1 MSFLDLAKKRCS
13 TRAYQPVPVSQEH
26 IDAIVEAAR
35 VAPTAANRQPVRI
48 LQVTSEEGLASLAK
62 AANVFDAPLAFVVC
76 ADGEK
81 AWKRP
86 LDGMS
91 TVHVDASI
99 LTDHMMLAA
108 SALGLGSVWICYF
121 QPEAVKAALGLPG
134 RVRPRQRR
142 IRRRA
147 RNRQSRLG

>member
-81 AWKRP
+81 E
-86 LDGMS
+86 
-91 TVHVDASI
+91 
-99 LTDHMMLAA
+99 
-108 SALGLGSVWICYF
+108 F
-121 QPEAVKAALGLPG
+121 GLPETLVPVNILAVG
-134 RVRPRQRR
+134 HPAGELKSPDRHATER
-142 IRRRA
+142 IPTSELVIHA
-147 RNRQSRLG
+147 